1 MTIPI
6 TIIRIKR
13 VTTMLIE
20 LKSLYRTYQS
30 RDRVNSVEA
39 LKEVNLSVAK
49 GEYLAITG
57 ASGSGKSTLM
67 NILGLLDTADSGN
80 YYFDGTDITELSDR
94 EISHI
99 RNKSIGFV
107 FQSFNLIPSLTTLEN
122 VALPLEYRGVSRAER
137 MEKAKRSLDMVGLSS
152 RLFHKPSEL
161 SGGQQQRVAI
171 ARAIAGEP
179 PVILADEPCGNLDSK
194 SGSEIM
200 NMLKTLNQSGRTVI
214 LITHDNKAAMQ
225 ADRMVKVEDG
235 KVY

>member
-13 VTTMLIE
+13 VTVMLIE

-30 RDRVNSVEA
+30 RDRINNVEA
-39 LKEVNLSVAK
+39 LKNVNLSVAK

-67 NILGLLDTADSGN
+67 NILGLLDTADSGS

-122 VALPLEYRGVSRAER
+122 VALPLEYRGVSRVER
-137 MEKAKRSLDMVGLSS
+137 MEKAKESLDMVGLSS

-194 SGSEIM
+194 SGNEIM
-200 NMLKTLNQSGRTVI
+200 GMLKTLNQSGRTVI
-214 LITHDNKAAMQ
+214 LITHDGKAATQ
-225 ADRMVKVEDG
+225 ADRMVRVEDG
-235 KVY
+235 TVY

>member
-1 MTIPI
+1 
-6 TIIRIKR
+6 
-13 VTTMLIE
+13 MLIE

-30 RDRVNSVEA
+30 RDRINNVEA
-39 LKEVNLSVAK
+39 LKNVNLSVAK

-67 NILGLLDTADSGN
+67 NILGLLDTADSGS

-122 VALPLEYRGVSRAER
+122 VALPLEYRGVSRVER
-137 MEKAKRSLDMVGLSS
+137 MEKAKESLDMVGLSS
-152 RLFHKPSEL
+152 RFFHKPSEL

-194 SGSEIM
+194 SGNEIM
-200 NMLKTLNQSGRTVI
+200 GMLKTLNQSGRTVI
-214 LITHDNKAAMQ
+214 LITHDSKAAMQ
-225 ADRMVKVEDG
+225 ADRMVRVEDG
-235 KVY
+235 TVY

>member
-1 MTIPI
+1 
-6 TIIRIKR
+6 
-13 VTTMLIE
+13 MLIE

-30 RDRVNSVEA
+30 RDRINNVEA
-39 LKEVNLSVAK
+39 LKNVNLSVAK

-67 NILGLLDTADSGN
+67 NILGLLDTADSGS

-137 MEKAKRSLDMVGLSS
+137 MEKAKESLDMVGLSS

-194 SGSEIM
+194 SGNEIM
-200 NMLKTLNQSGRTVI
+200 GMLKTLNQSGRTVI
-214 LITHDNKAAMQ
+214 LITHDSKAAMQ
-225 ADRMVKVEDG
+225 ADRMVRVEDG
-235 KVY
+235 TVY

>member
-1 MTIPI
+1 
-6 TIIRIKR
+6 
-13 VTTMLIE
+13 MLIE

-30 RDRVNSVEA
+30 RDRINNVEA
-39 LKEVNLSVAK
+39 LKNVNLSVAK

-67 NILGLLDTADSGN
+67 NILGLLDTADSGS

-99 RNKSIGFV
+99 RNRSIGFV

-137 MEKAKRSLDMVGLSS
+137 MEKAKESLDMVGLSS

-194 SGSEIM
+194 SGNEIM
-200 NMLKTLNQSGRTVI
+200 GMLKTLNQSGRTVI
-214 LITHDNKAAMQ
+214 LITHDSKAAMQ
-225 ADRMVKVEDG
+225 ADRMVRVEDG
-235 KVY
+235 TVY

>member
-1 MTIPI
+1 
-6 TIIRIKR
+6 
-13 VTTMLIE
+13 MLIE

-30 RDRVNSVEA
+30 RDRINNVEA
-39 LKEVNLSVAK
+39 LKNVNLSVAK

-67 NILGLLDTADSGN
+67 NILGLLDTADSGS

-122 VALPLEYRGVSRAER
+122 VALPLEYRGVSRVER
-137 MEKAKRSLDMVGLSS
+137 MEKAKESLDMVGLSS

-194 SGSEIM
+194 SGNEIM
-200 NMLKTLNQSGRTVI
+200 GMLKTLNQSGRTVI
-214 LITHDNKAAMQ
+214 LITHDSKAAMQ
-225 ADRMVKVEDG
+225 ADRMVRVEDG
-235 KVY
+235 TVY

>member
-1 MTIPI
+1 
-6 TIIRIKR
+6 
-13 VTTMLIE
+13 MLIE

-30 RDRVNSVEA
+30 RDRINNVEA
-39 LKEVNLSVAK
+39 LKNVNLSVAK

-67 NILGLLDTADSGN
+67 NILGLLDTADSGS

-122 VALPLEYRGVSRAER
+122 VALPLEYRGVSRVER
-137 MEKAKRSLDMVGLSS
+137 MEKAKESLDMVGLSS

-179 PVILADEPCGNLDSK
+179 PVILVDEPCGNLDSK
-194 SGSEIM
+194 SGNEIM
-200 NMLKTLNQSGRTVI
+200 GMLKTLNQSGRTVI
-214 LITHDNKAAMQ
+214 LITHDSKAAMQ
-225 ADRMVKVEDG
+225 ADRMVRVEDG
-235 KVY
+235 TVY

>member
-1 MTIPI
+1 
-6 TIIRIKR
+6 
-13 VTTMLIE
+13 MLIE

-30 RDRVNSVEA
+30 RDRINNVEA
-39 LKEVNLSVAK
+39 LKNVNLSVAK

-67 NILGLLDTADSGN
+67 NILGLLDTADSGS

-99 RNKSIGFV
+99 RNRSIGFV

-122 VALPLEYRGVSRAER
+122 VALPLEYRGVSRVER
-137 MEKAKRSLDMVGLSS
+137 MEKAKESLDMVGLSS
-152 RLFHKPSEL
+152 RFFHKPSEL

-194 SGSEIM
+194 SGNEIM
-200 NMLKTLNQSGRTVI
+200 GMLKTLNQSGRTVI
-214 LITHDNKAAMQ
+214 LITHDSKAAMQ
-225 ADRMVKVEDG
+225 ADRMVRVEDG
-235 KVY
+235 TVY

>member
-1 MTIPI
+1 
-6 TIIRIKR
+6 
-13 VTTMLIE
+13 MLIE

-30 RDRVNSVEA
+30 RDRINNVEA
-39 LKEVNLSVAK
+39 LKNVNLSVAK

-67 NILGLLDTADSGN
+67 NILGLLDTADSGS

-99 RNKSIGFV
+99 RNRSIGFV

-122 VALPLEYRGVSRAER
+122 VALPLEYRGVSRVER
-137 MEKAKRSLDMVGLSS
+137 MEKAKESLDMVGLSS

-194 SGSEIM
+194 SGNEIM
-200 NMLKTLNQSGRTVI
+200 GMLKTLNQSGRTVI
-214 LITHDNKAAMQ
+214 LITHDSKAAMQ
-225 ADRMVKVEDG
+225 ADRMVRVEDG
-235 KVY
+235 TVY